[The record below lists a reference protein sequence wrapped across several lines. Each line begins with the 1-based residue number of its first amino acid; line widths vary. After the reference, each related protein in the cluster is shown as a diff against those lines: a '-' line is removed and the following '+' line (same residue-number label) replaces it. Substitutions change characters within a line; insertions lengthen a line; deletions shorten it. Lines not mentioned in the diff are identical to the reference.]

1 MEGVQHTEGH
11 NQVQHVSVGDPSEHR
26 RRDERTA
33 QGPLGPKAWRWEGR
47 GGEEVFEKGWQE
59 LRVREGAEVWVNK
72 LVMDSAIYSYAHLA
86 PPACAP
92 RPLP

>member
-1 MEGVQHTEGH
+1 M
-11 NQVQHVSVGDPSEHR
+11 SVGDPSEHR

-33 QGPLGPKAWRWEGR
+33 QGLLGPKAWRWEGR

-72 LVMDSAIYSYAHLA
+72 LVMDSAIYSYAYLA
-86 PPACAP
+86 PPP
-92 RPLP
+92 